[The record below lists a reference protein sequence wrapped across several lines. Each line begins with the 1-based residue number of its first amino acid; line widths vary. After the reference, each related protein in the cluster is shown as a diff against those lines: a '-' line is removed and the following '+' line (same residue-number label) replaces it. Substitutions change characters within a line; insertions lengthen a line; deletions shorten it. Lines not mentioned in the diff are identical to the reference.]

1 MAWQAKRPIDLE
13 LMCELTDE
21 EVQHRAQML
30 GAAVVEQDEI
40 DSRKKDAMKTFGD
53 EAKEVAQRMR
63 VLSRAIRSRKEKRLV
78 GCVIEF
84 HTPTQATKRTT
95 RTDTGEVVTEG
106 GMTSEECQDH
116 LFDAAV
122 DQAFAAAQDS
132 YGEKAP
138 ELPLEEAAGDV
149 PPETSEDDP
158 SEE

>member
-1 MAWQAKRPIDLE
+1 MAWQAKRPIVLE

-40 DSRKKDAMKTFGD
+40 DSRKRDAMKVFG
-53 EAKEVAQRMR
+53 EEQKEVAQRMR
-63 VLSRAIRSRKEKRLV
+63 LLSRAIRSRKEKRLV

-84 HTPTQATKRTT
+84 HTPTQAVKRTT

-122 DQAFAAAQDS
+122 DEAFAAAQDS
-132 YGEKAP
+132 YGTAP
-138 ELPLEEAAGDV
+138 ELPLEEGAGDV
-149 PPETSEDDP
+149 PPEDAEGDHP
-158 SEE
+158 EP